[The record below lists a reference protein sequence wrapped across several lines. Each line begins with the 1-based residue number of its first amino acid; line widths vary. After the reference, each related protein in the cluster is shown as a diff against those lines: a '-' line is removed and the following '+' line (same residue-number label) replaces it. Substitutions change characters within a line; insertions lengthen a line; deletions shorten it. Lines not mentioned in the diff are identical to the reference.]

1 MKEQRITIEIDA
13 EGGVSA
19 DAEGFEGGLCLKELE
34 KLLEGCASAWE
45 HVERKP
51 DAGTAHTVASRVLG
65 VKQGGKP

>member
-13 EGGVSA
+13 EGRLSA
-19 DAEGFEGGLCLKELE
+19 DAEGFERDLCLKELE

-51 DAGTAHTVASRVLG
+51 DASTARTGAGRVLG
-65 VKQGGKP
+65 LKQGGKP